1 MDWILLLKIAGAI
14 ACVVGLYYLVQYVQV
29 FWQIAEAVCKFIE
42 YGIQF
47 ITYPFNDIK
56 EWIKEQNKKHLYS
69 GDAIGRFAD
78 RHPTIGTERSIKFFI
93 VAVIYLI
100 IVFTVRILN
109 ADMGDFIQNLFDAYP
124 LIYVIKTFAG
134 DNSFTVVGA
143 ISTGISALLMSA
155 FFTFCMG
162 DFKRKGHFLRWLISI
177 PYYIVTTLLGC
188 YFGMVLSN
196 VWNWMANIGVNLF
209 NSFKAALNA
218 DSKTLLGILI
228 IVGSF
233 IAMVLLLYVGLILLL
248 TALKEYMD
256 VFIYGLI
263 GLLFIIVCVLLMFIW
278 GGQDFI
284 TTATGNTILTIS
296 SILAFFATDFMRVNK
311 GELLGTDS
319 F

>member
-14 ACVVGLYYLVQYVQV
+14 ACVVGLYYLVIYGHV
-29 FWQIAEAVCKFIE
+29 FWKLAEYLCKFIE
-42 YGIQF
+42 YVIQF
-47 ITYPFNDIK
+47 ITYPFKDIK

-78 RHPTIGTERSIKFFI
+78 RHPTLGTERSIKFFI
-93 VAVIYLI
+93 VALIYLI
-100 IVFTVRILN
+100 IVFTVKILKG
-109 ADMGDFIQNLFDAYP
+109 DMEDFIQNLFDAYP
-124 LIYVIKTFAG
+124 LIYVITTFAG
-134 DNSFTVVGA
+134 DNSFTVVNI

-155 FFTFCMG
+155 FFAFCMG
-162 DFKRKGHFLRWLISI
+162 DFKREGYFLRWLVSI

-196 VWNWMANIGVNLF
+196 VWEWAANIGVNLF
-209 NSFKAALNA
+209 NSFTAALNA

-228 IVGSF
+228 TVGSF
-233 IAMVLLLYVGLILLL
+233 IALVLLLYIGLVLLL
-248 TALKEYMD
+248 TAIREYLE
-256 VFIYGLI
+256 VFIYGLM

-311 GELLGTDS
+311 DELLGTNKL
-319 F
+319 